1 MTTKQM
7 KGFEDSYVVEGKMAL
22 PYTYF
27 AGRVGSKFITTIRDQ
42 KKIMGVKCPTCNVV
56 YLPPR
61 QVCDKDFTD
70 IRDKWVEVSNTGTV
84 TNFTVVRYNDKHL
97 PRKTPFVLALIKLDG
112 ADTPFMH
119 ILEECAIED
128 VKIGMNVEAVFAKE
142 TTNTILDIDHFK
154 PAVKGARVSVMPG
167 TGRKQW
173 KPEDEPETQERR
185 KGGKPDMSKP
195 VIITAALSG
204 AATMK
209 NQIPSVPYTP
219 AEFAEEAYKCWKA
232 GAAMVHVHAREEGGM
247 ATHEHARIRATYD
260 AIRQKCPELI
270 VNLTS
275 AVGMGKTAEQRL
287 SQILAIKPEMA
298 SLNTNTMN
306 FGIVDRKTGKIF
318 IDYVFENTFTMLQDF
333 GKAME
338 ENGVKPEIEC
348 YDIGGLDNAMLIGKQ
363 GIFTDPINFNFVW
376 GVAGGQ
382 QFRAESFIA
391 MMNALPAKANFTTCG
406 VGTDEFPCIM
416 QSCLLGG
423 HMRVGLE
430 DNIKMPNGDL
440 AKGSYELVEVAVS
453 VANSIGRPVATT
465 DEARLIMGLK
475 KR

>member
-1 MTTKQM
+1 MTKKQI
-7 KGFEDSYVVEGKMAL
+7 KGYEDSFVIEGKMAL

-42 KKIMGVKCPTCNVV
+42 KKIMGVKCPACNMV

-70 IRDKWVEVSNTGTV
+70 IRDRWVEVSNTGTV
-84 TNFTVVRYNDKHL
+84 TNFTVVRYDDKHL
-97 PRKTPFVLALIKLDG
+97 PRKAPFILALIKLDG

-119 ILEECAIED
+119 ILEECKIED
-128 VKIGMNVEAVFAKE
+128 VKIGMKVEAVFAKE

-154 PAVKGARVSVMPG
+154 PAAEKVSVHERNA
-167 TGRKQW
+167 GRKKW
-173 KPEDEPETQERR
+173 VPDDEPVTSEKRR
-185 KGGKPDMSKP
+185 GGKPDMSKP

-209 NQIPSVPYTP
+209 NQTPCVPYTP

-232 GAAMVHVHAREEGGM
+232 GAAMVHVHAREDGGM
-247 ATHEHARIRATYD
+247 ATHEHDRIRATYD
-260 AIRQKCPELI
+260 AIKQKCPELI
-270 VNLTS
+270 VNLSS
-275 AVGMGKTAEQRL
+275 AVGMAKTAEQRL
-287 SQILAIKPEMA
+287 SQIIAIKPEMA

-306 FGIVDRKTGKIF
+306 FSIIDRKTGKIF
-318 IDYVFENTFTMLQDF
+318 IDYVFENTFNMLQDF

-348 YDIGGLDNAMLIGKQ
+348 YDIGGLDNTLLIAKQ
-363 GIFTDPINFNFVW
+363 GFFTDPMNFNFVW

-382 QFRAESFIA
+382 VFRSEAFIT
-391 MMNALPAKANFTTCG
+391 MMNALPPKANFTTCG

-416 QSCLLGG
+416 QSCILGG

-430 DNIKMPNGDL
+430 DNIKMPDGEL
-440 AKGSYELVEVAVS
+440 AKGSYELVEVAVDI
-453 VANSIGRPVATT
+453 ANSLGRPVATSE
-465 DEARLIMGLK
+465 EARLIMGIK